1 MKKADRQD
9 LIGQL
14 LSERR
19 FYRQQELQ
27 AALKE
32 AGVEVTQATLSRD
45 MKELKVERHIP
56 AQGPSFY
63 RLPRTGPETS
73 LGDVA
78 LYVKRVDRVEFSLV
92 LHTGLGEASVL
103 ANSLDASGDRR
114 ILGTIAGA
122 DTLLVVTR
130 SSQDGASLEE
140 DIRSY
145 VEEAL

>member
-45 MKELKVERHIP
+45 MKELGVERHKP

-78 LYVKRVDRVEFSLV
+78 LYVKRMDRVEFSLV

>member
-19 FYRQQELQ
+19 FHRQQELQ
-27 AALKE
+27 EALKE

-45 MKELKVERHIP
+45 LKELGVERHMTT
-56 AQGPSFY
+56 QGQSFY
-63 RLPRTGPETS
+63 RLPRMGAGAG
-73 LGDVA
+73 LGDIA
-78 LYVKRVDRVEFSLV
+78 LYVKQIDRVEFSLV

-145 VEEAL
+145 VEEVL